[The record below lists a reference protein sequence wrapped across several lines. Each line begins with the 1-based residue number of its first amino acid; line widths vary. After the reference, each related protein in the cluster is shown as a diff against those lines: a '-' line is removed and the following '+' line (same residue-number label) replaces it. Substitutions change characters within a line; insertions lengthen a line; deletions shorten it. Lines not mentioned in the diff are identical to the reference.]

1 LLNTLHGHTF
11 VQSSFFKRRFLA
23 KESALF
29 FRAPPKPVESGI
41 QSVPEPSM
49 NPVTILYFGDLMAKL
64 SIGRET
70 LRLPPSIKDVAGLMK
85 VLATRGGDWQA
96 AFGAMRSTLRI
107 TINKKDADPASA
119 LQGGDEIAFIES
131 VSL

>member
-1 LLNTLHGHTF
+1 
-11 VQSSFFKRRFLA
+11 
-23 KESALF
+23 
-29 FRAPPKPVESGI
+29 
-41 QSVPEPSM
+41 M
-49 NPVTILYFGDLMAKL
+49 NPVTLLYFGDLMTKL

-96 AFGAMRSTLRI
+96 AFGEQRATLQI
-107 TINKKDADPASA
+107 MINKKEASPASA